1 MNERYQLLET
11 QCSAQRQEVEVLRD
25 KNQQLS
31 SSLSKHQ
38 LSITTTTQDLLATRD
53 TLTRAEVT
61 LQGVTKERDMLG
73 EEARR
78 LRTQYENVMREQKGH
93 STLLTNLQAI
103 QNNLERTEFE
113 TKSRLGVQFESVQ
126 KEVTML
132 KEKLNAEE
140 ERRARVCEA
149 YEKQV
154 KMLEQNLTM
163 EKESHSSV
171 REELKQLGERER
183 LLSSELAAQRDLVSE
198 VQRTLKST
206 QEKVVLLEQDP
217 GAEFRQKIRLLE
229 HQLADSKACVVSLE
243 NQLEAA
249 KKQREHYH
257 ALSQEH
263 EEALKE
269 LSRTSEV
276 FREEVE
282 RKLEEGAQATH
293 LLQSELNAVCQQR
306 DKALEDK
313 TSSEQLVSTLC
324 VHVVCVCCVWY
335 MVCVCGVC
343 MWCVCMWCVCGTW
356 CVYVVCVHVVCVH
369 VVCVVSVGLLMWC

>member
-1 MNERYQLLET
+1 M
-11 QCSAQRQEVEVLRD
+11 
-25 KNQQLS
+25 
-31 SSLSKHQ
+31 
-38 LSITTTTQDLLATRD
+38 TQDLLAARD
-53 TLTRAEVT
+53 KLTRAEVT

-93 STLLTNLQAI
+93 TTLLTNLQAI

-126 KEVTML
+126 KEVSML

-154 KMLEQNLTM
+154 KMLEQNLTV
-163 EKESHSSV
+163 EKESHSRV
-171 REELKQLGERER
+171 REELKQSEERER
-183 LLSSELAAQRDLVSE
+183 LLSSDLAAQRDLVSE
-198 VQRTLKST
+198 VQTTLKST

-229 HQLADSKACVVSLE
+229 HHVADAKSSVVSLE

-249 KKQREHYH
+249 KKQREHYQ
-257 ALSQEH
+257 ALSQGH

-269 LSRTSEV
+269 LSRISEV

-293 LLQSELNAVCQQR
+293 LLQEELNAVCQQR
-306 DKALEDK
+306 DKALENK
-313 TSSEQLVSTLC
+313 ASLEQLVSTLHC
-324 VHVVCVCCVWY
+324 VCYVLVVCVCYVLV
-335 MVCVCGVC
+335 VCVCYVL
-343 MWCVCMWCVCGTW
+343 
-356 CVYVVCVHVVCVH
+356 VVCVCYVLGVCVCYVLVVCV
-369 VVCVVSVGLLMWC
+369 C